1 MKTLI
6 AVSTCHKFEK
16 DGSNDAIRETW
27 LRDDLPPG
35 FDYKFFVGDGPADK
49 ADTVSLNCGDGYEHL
64 TYKTLGKLKWA
75 VDHGYD
81 FVFCAMADTYVRPER
96 LAVCGFEHF
105 DAFGTFVS
113 VGPSPKFLCGGSG
126 YFLSQVAAKI
136 ILAGPKP
143 VSRHA
148 ETYEDGFITSRLRHM
163 RDMLIGDDLNLFAS
177 QGTGPR
183 AWNKVTTRHLH
194 FRLCHELVYIPQMM
208 RDEHRSWED
217 SVTAELVRETK
228 PQRKVSWWSRNPQVA
243 TSTSSAASRRP

>member
-6 AVSTCHKFEK
+6 AISTCHRFEE

-35 FDYKFFVGDGPADK
+35 FDYKFFVGKGPAK
-49 ADTVSLNCGDGYEHL
+49 ADAVSLDCGDGYEHL
-64 TYKTLGKLKWA
+64 TYKTLGKLKWGT
-75 VDHGYD
+75 DRGYD

-96 LAVCGFEHF
+96 LAACGFENY
-105 DAFGTFVS
+105 DAFGTFIS
-113 VGPSPKFLCGGSG
+113 VGPSPKFFCGGSG

-136 ILAGPKP
+136 IFAGPKP
-143 VSRHA
+143 VSRQA

-163 RDMLIGDDLNLFAS
+163 QRDLLIGDEPNVFAS

-183 AWNKVTTRHLH
+183 AWNQVATRHLH

-217 SVTAELVRETK
+217 SMTAELVREARPQKKAWWK
-228 PQRKVSWWSRNPQVA
+228 PWFQ
-243 TSTSSAASRRP
+243 